1 MLLSLSMKIISLVK
15 KQVLINIIVRFDKE
29 LLVNGAISVIIAA

>member
-1 MLLSLSMKIISLVK
+1 MLLSLSMKVISLVK